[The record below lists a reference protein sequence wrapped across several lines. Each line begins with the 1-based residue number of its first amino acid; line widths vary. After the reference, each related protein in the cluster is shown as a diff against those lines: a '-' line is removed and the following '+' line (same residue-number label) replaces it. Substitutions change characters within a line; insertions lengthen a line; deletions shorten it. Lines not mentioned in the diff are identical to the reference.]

1 MRARSPTSSCS
12 VASAR
17 GLPVLGGFIDGV
29 RSGTCNSRDA
39 LTGLRN
45 GVGALQPGDVGDVA
59 LQ

>member
-1 MRARSPTSSCS
+1 L
-12 VASAR
+12 ASAR